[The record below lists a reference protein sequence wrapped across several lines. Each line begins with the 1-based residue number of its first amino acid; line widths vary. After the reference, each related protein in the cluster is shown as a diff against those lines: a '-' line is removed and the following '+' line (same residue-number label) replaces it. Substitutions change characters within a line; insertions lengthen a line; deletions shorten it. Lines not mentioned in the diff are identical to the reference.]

1 MAEKSFEQES
11 LEYHLAKDEFDT
23 NGKTGTLLTKS
34 CDTEKELAMAYS
46 PGVAYPCLEIQ
57 KDIEKAYEYTNK
69 GNLVAVVSDGTAV
82 LGLGDI
88 GHLAGKP
95 VMEGKAVLFRFL

>member
-1 MAEKSFEQES
+1 MSNFEQES
-11 LEYHLAKDEFDT
+11 LDYHKARNEFDT
-23 NGKTGTLLTKS
+23 NGKIGTLITKP

-46 PGVAYPCLEIQ
+46 PGVAYPCLA
-57 KDIEKAYEYTNK
+57 IEKDEEAAYEYTNK

-88 GHLAGKP
+88 GHLGS
-95 VMEGKAVLFRFL
+95 